1 MMSGQ
6 AEAAVRIKSWHLSGE
21 TDNTLDRALRGQS
34 ASHLADAFLPL
45 N

>member
-6 AEAAVRIKSWHLSGE
+6 AAAAVRLKSWHLSGE

-34 ASHLADAFLPL
+34 AGDLADAFLPL
-45 N
+45 D